1 MTILHNYKL
10 QNWNLQVHNCKL
22 QVSKCENLHTNNFVN
37 LIICAC
43 QKILNSKIVSSKLQE
58 NNFAT
63 LQICRFPSYK
73 STIIRFQVHNLHEL
87 TKKQEGILWIHACI
101 TTQTTKD
108 QCIIRV
114 LYLGIATYTLKP
126 IFILQTFMWVLPNLY
141 ISCVVDI
148 QPQGLGLL
156 LL

>member
-1 MTILHNYKL
+1 LSFD
-10 QNWNLQVHNCKL
+10 NLCMSQIFKFKNCKL
-22 QVSKCENLHTNNFVN
+22 
-37 LIICAC
+37 
-43 QKILNSKIVSSKLQE
+43 KITREQLC
-58 NNFAT
+58 NFA
-63 LQICRFPSYK
+63 ICRFPSYK